1 MPGWEPPPSG
11 RAPSGGGSAPPSSPP
26 LGGPPSGVRGPSSS
40 PPPTGPPTQA
50 IAPLRATPQTAGP
63 RTGSFRPADPTSW
76 ADPTWGA
83 PGWGDPEAPTG
94 PPPAKA
100 RNKRARFVEETVE
113 IKGRPR
119 AVSRPVPGPP
129 RLGKR
134 RYAVV
139 YDVDGPR
146 IRLGILW
153 FVLLMGSI
161 SWSPYATAVLL
172 AGMSAVAGK
181 QAADAWN
188 ERGTGANWTAAA
200 LLAGAIPLSAI
211 FGVALLGI
219 VALMVP
225 VVALVVAGLDN
236 ARRTPIAEAAGT
248 TVQAALFAGMAAAGV
263 VLTYRF
269 EIGAVVVL
277 VLLVSVYE
285 VGDYI
290 IGSGSSNS
298 VEGPVA
304 GMVGIVVVTFVLQ
317 VISVPPWRGTDIWAW
332 GALAAVCC
340 PLGQLAASAVLPAAD
355 ARAGALRRLDSLLLL
370 APVWA
375 WTVGLYVDRLAQ
387 G

>member
-1 MPGWEPPPSG
+1 MATALPP
-11 RAPSGGGSAPPSSPP
+11 
-26 LGGPPSGVRGPSSS
+26 
-40 PPPTGPPTQA
+40 
-50 IAPLRATPQTAGP
+50 AGP
-63 RTGSFRPADPTSW
+63 FVPSDPTAW
-76 ADPTWGA
+76 AEQAWAEPA
-83 PGWGDPEAPTG
+83 
-94 PPPAKA
+94 PPPAPPIRPRGAKA
-100 RNKRARFVEETVE
+100 KRTRFVEETVE
-113 IKGRPR
+113 IRGRPR
-119 AVSRPVPGPP
+119 TVSRPVPGPP

-146 IRLGILW
+146 IRLGVAWFALLIL
-153 FVLLMGSI
+153 SI
-161 SWSPYATAVLL
+161 SIGPWVTALLL
-172 AGMSAVAGK
+172 AGMAAVAGK
-181 QAADAWN
+181 QTADAWH
-188 ERGTGANWTAAA
+188 EQGSGATWWAAA
-200 LLAGAIPLSAI
+200 TLAAIIPLAAI
-211 FGVALLGI
+211 FGVALTGLAVLCVPL
-219 VALMVP
+219 VAV
-225 VVALVVAGLDN
+225 VVAGLDPE
-236 ARRTPIAEAAGT
+236 RRGPLAEAAGT
-248 TVQAALFAGMAAAGV
+248 TVQSALFAGIAAAGV

-277 VLLVSVYE
+277 VLLVSAYE

-304 GMVGIVVVTFVLQ
+304 GILCIVVVTFVLQ
-317 VISVPPWRGTDIWAW
+317 VASVPPWHGPDIWAW

-375 WTVGLYVDRLAQ
+375 WTVGLYLHGLAP